1 MLHPVDAGS
10 SDVLRKLLTRVPR
23 AEDGS
28 RSCTARD
35 LERDVLERGHAAEPD
50 LGPLTRQQDQG
61 RRHESARP
69 RRGFR
74 TGSLAAMTLGRR
86 LVLMRSRR
94 RLGTTAIV
102 QVFGRRHRDRRHL
115 LGRPA
120 SKKRQGTKS
129 RGGLG
134 GGRQPALWRFDFR
147 AGYGGG
153 RGVGVRRPG
162 SGVEGGLEAR
172 DGDRGGGAERI
183 NARSAR

>member
-1 MLHPVDAGS
+1 MFLACSIRWMQVLQTCYGDFLYECRVRTTGHEAVRRGRPRTRRPGARSRCRTGSWPVD
-10 SDVLRKLLTRVPR
+10 
-23 AEDGS
+23 
-28 RSCTARD
+28 
-35 LERDVLERGHAAEPD
+35 
-50 LGPLTRQQDQG
+50 RQQDQG

-86 LVLMRSRR
+86 PVLMRSRR
-94 RLGTTAIV
+94 RLETTAIV

-120 SKKRQGTKS
+120 SKKRQSTKS

-134 GGRQPALWRFDFR
+134 GGRQPALWRFEFR

-153 RGVGVRRPG
+153 RGVSNDIRKGTGGDIEKDTTGRRG
-162 SGVEGGLEAR
+162 
-172 DGDRGGGAERI
+172 
-183 NARSAR
+183 